1 MSEKLLITAF
11 VLLFSVSALYLFW
24 QNDRE
29 LDPNRD
35 KSWWTLSFSS
45 PAETASLAFSIENWS
60 NQEIFEY
67 EISQEKASLHKESVT
82 VKRGEKKDISPAQ
95 SAEPGSRTAITVTA
109 GKEKKVI
116 YRQ

>member
-11 VLLFSVSALYLFW
+11 ILLFSISALYLFW

-29 LDPNRD
+29 LDPNRG

-45 PAETASLAFSIENWS
+45 PDETGSLAFAIENWS
-60 NQEIFEY
+60 DTEIFEY
-67 EISQEKASLHKESVT
+67 EVTREKTSLHKESVT
-82 VKRGEKKDISPAQ
+82 VKRGEKKDISPSQ
-95 SAEPGSRTAITVTA
+95 SAEPGIRTMVTVTA